1 MTATMGDAIKTN
13 FIDCHMPAS
22 SSRAITLML
31 RGQEVPTAA
40 LVRTHFISIYPDEV
54 KKFVTGKNISKH
66 QKTN

>member
-13 FIDCHMPAS
+13 CIDCHMPAS